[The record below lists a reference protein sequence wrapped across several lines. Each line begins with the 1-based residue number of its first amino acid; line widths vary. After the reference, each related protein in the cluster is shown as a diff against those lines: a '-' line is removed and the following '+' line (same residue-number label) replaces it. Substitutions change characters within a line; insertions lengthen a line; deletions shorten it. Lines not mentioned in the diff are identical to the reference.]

1 MIKEYL
7 IRFHVD
13 NLKNI
18 GFWMG
23 ELILRVRYGKNNVD
37 GYDDVVRSI
46 SVADLKALACKIFQ
60 SGNRLVVGMKT
71 PDSQTK

>member
-1 MIKEYL
+1 MIRSHAE
-7 IRFHVD
+7 
-13 NLKNI
+13 NLKNNSY
-18 GFWMG
+18 WMG
-23 ELILRVRYGKNNVD
+23 ELIQRVRYGKNNVD

-46 SVADLKALACKIFQ
+46 SAADLKALACKIFQ